1 MSNNND
7 KNINLYQS
15 NAIKDSGLIKYGFYN
30 INTENITISFNH
42 TINSDIKFT
51 ADKSKWQNN
60 YKLLLNE
67 IEPYG
72 IKDNETKL
80 LLKKFLNDNESKI
93 NFDYQTSNDNEEPES
108 EEEEEIKLKQISV
121 YKYSELGKGQLH
133 EAILVKKIPYFAKYN
148 RISQTVELVENI
160 PEIYRILRPPREEE
174 YPYTPYSFES
184 FEELDFY
191 IQKAKQITKDDL
203 FKIFKNIF
211 VMFVDQDK
219 HVIVLL
225 AADAMWTYFQ
235 DLFAITHY
243 FEAVGANDVGKSSV
257 GYTFGIT
264 GYRVIRGTSISGPN
278 YIRILKNIEPGQ
290 CVIIEDEGDRISED
304 PDKVNILK
312 SGYEYD
318 SRVPKTNMN
327 TSDQLPDWYLPY
339 CYKMILAEKSL
350 REYKVPGLVD
360 RTFSN
365 KLRPGNV
372 KYAIKE
378 VVGPNLSKNPRL
390 QKLYDRLL
398 SFRKLALCYR
408 LVHYRDQLTEIE
420 TGLKNRDNEL
430 CKPLLQFFYGTEALH
445 EVKETLEIFVKK
457 RRSRKKASLEAVLY
471 PIIKK
476 FVFAEVGLD
485 SLKNTFADVK
495 AKKEK
500 VKVPFY
506 RIWDYIKEGGI
517 DGHYDEKK
525 SRYGYE
531 TIEYSTLY
539 QTSLPKTIRDKFTA
553 EIKPQNYG
561 RALLFDINEL
571 EKFEDLYGDIQLNED
586 NVKIEVKEYY
596 VSEEKGEGSESSED
610 FLGMCGD
617 FSEKKFSNTGDNQGE
632 KVDFDNGNRV

>member
-1 MSNNND
+1 
-7 KNINLYQS
+7 
-15 NAIKDSGLIKYGFYN
+15 
-30 INTENITISFNH
+30 
-42 TINSDIKFT
+42 
-51 ADKSKWQNN
+51 
-60 YKLLLNE
+60 
-67 IEPYG
+67 
-72 IKDNETKL
+72 
-80 LLKKFLNDNESKI
+80 
-93 NFDYQTSNDNEEPES
+93 
-108 EEEEEIKLKQISV
+108 
-121 YKYSELGKGQLH
+121 
-133 EAILVKKIPYFAKYN
+133 
-148 RISQTVELVENI
+148 
-160 PEIYRILRPPREEE
+160 
-174 YPYTPYSFES
+174 
-184 FEELDFY
+184 
-191 IQKAKQITKDDL
+191 
-203 FKIFKNIF
+203 
-211 VMFVDQDK
+211 MFVDQDK

-365 KLRPGNV
+365 KLRPGSV

-430 CKPLLQFFYGTEALH
+430 CKPLLQFFYGTEALQ

-457 RRSRKKASLEAVLY
+457 RRSRKKASLEAALY

-485 SLKNTFADVK
+485 YEQNTFADVK

-500 VKVPFY
+500 VKVPFW

-571 EKFEDLYGDIQLNED
+571 EKFEDLYSDIQLNED
-586 NVKIEVKEYY
+586 NVKIEVKEY
-596 VSEEKGEGSESSED
+596 VSIEKGEDNEDNED
-610 FLGMCGD
+610 FLGAYGD
-617 FSEKKFSNTGDNQGE
+617 ISEKKFSNIGDNQGE
-632 KVDFDNGNRV
+632 K